1 MGGATGSGEGGSGG
15 DAADGREGRQDD
27 HAEVPHDD
35 DDEGRVLRAVER
47 VWKEMRV
54 RWWGGEA
61 KREVV
66 YNRQGGGKLG
76 LSSWQSSSCTLLST
90 FMN

>member
-1 MGGATGSGEGGSGG
+1 
-15 DAADGREGRQDD
+15 
-27 HAEVPHDD
+27 
-35 DDEGRVLRAVER
+35 VLRAVER